1 MLSLD
6 PQFLR
11 GQAYDG
17 AGNMAG
23 RCHGAAALVQKD
35 FPKATYFH
43 CAAHALNLC
52 VVAACKVTSV
62 RNMLGVLEQ
71 VCLFFIMSPKR
82 HGELAG
88 HIGNLPEGV
97 TRRTKLVNIC
107 KTRSIA
113 RIESFETFLSVAP
126 AVVQTFEVIST
137 DNTWNTESSTRAT
150 SLLLS
155 ITQFEFLMAIVVV
168 EACLGY
174 IKGLTVA
181 LQSRST
187 DICTAY
193 REASIVMRVLTDVRE
208 NVNQNHNQWYK
219 SAVDLSA
226 QINGSPPSMPRRCGR
241 QSQRD
246 NVPAQTPEEY
256 YKRSLTIPFL
266 DHMLSHLETRF
277 SHMQ

>member
-1 MLSLD
+1 M
-6 PQFLR
+6 
-11 GQAYDG
+11 
-17 AGNMAG
+17 
-23 RCHGAAALVQKD
+23 
-35 FPKATYFH
+35 
-43 CAAHALNLC
+43 
-52 VVAACKVTSV
+52 
-62 RNMLGVLEQ
+62 
-71 VCLFFIMSPKR
+71 
-82 HGELAG
+82 
-88 HIGNLPEGV
+88 
-97 TRRTKLVNIC
+97 
-107 KTRSIA
+107 
-113 RIESFETFLSVAP
+113 SVAP

-208 NVNQNHNQWYK
+208 NVDQNHNQWYK

-246 NVPAQTPEEY
+246 NVPAHTPEEY

-277 SHMQ
+277 SHMQQKAMTALQILP